1 MMTKHQIRVCG
12 NFKTNPYDGNP
23 TRHWNI
29 PQAKCGCLLFFV
41 MFLYQMQPHF
51 FKCKTSCWLAIF
63 PQDWMK
69 IRSDQ
74 KVGATWGVPGF
85 ELLVL
90 WFYLVLHLMKAAL
103 SVWECHDLV
112 PQKTEFRGRSLAKMV
127 ATCRITI
134 LCITCLG
141 FKHIEETDCDG

>member
-1 MMTKHQIRVCG
+1 MMTKHQIRVYGTLRQIHMMAIQPGTGISPKPNVDVCC
-12 NFKTNPYDGNP
+12 FLSCFF
-23 TRHWNI
+23 TRCNRI
-29 PQAKCGCLLFFV
+29 
-41 MFLYQMQPHF
+41 F